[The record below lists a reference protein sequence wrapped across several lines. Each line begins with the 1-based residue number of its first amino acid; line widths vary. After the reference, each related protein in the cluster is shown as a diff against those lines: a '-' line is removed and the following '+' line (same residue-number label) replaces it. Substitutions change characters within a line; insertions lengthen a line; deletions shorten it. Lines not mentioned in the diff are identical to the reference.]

1 MPSTPRLAI
10 RPPRVS
16 APRCA
21 TGRIESSRR
30 PVDGRTGPRNRPGPR
45 RNRTDRATGR
55 PKPHRV
61 TALPDPRT
69 RAEPNHRQTRPDGPD
84 DPLPASVLTGRRRRR
99 STCPPRRVRGRGDGR
114 TRRPPARTVRTAS
127 VAQTGPAPRATAPG
141 RSGASERATR
151 RSVRVSPRKPEPTR
165 IRRRT
170 RAERGTARRTRPDG
184 GNAERARPPVSDRKR
199 RGGPGRPA
207 LAGVAPPGRR
217 VPTRSRAGSTD
228 SPPARTRAV
237 RPDRAAPERN
247 RPVRGRR
254 DAAGGARGVG
264 PGRPSG
270 RVSRASRRAR
280 HPPAR
285 PGRATGSRPFTTSR
299 SCTRRDRTGLANR
312 RGPTPTRPRA
322 SAPHHP
328 TE

>member
-10 RPPRVS
+10 RPPRAS

-21 TGRIESSRR
+21 TGRVESSRR
-30 PVDGRTGPRNRPGPR
+30 PVDGRTG
-45 RNRTDRATGR
+45 

-69 RAEPNHRQTRPDGPD
+69 RAEPNHRQETRPDGPD
-84 DPLPASVLTGRRRRR
+84 DPLPASVPTGRRRRR

-114 TRRPPARTVRTAS
+114 THRPPARTVRTAS
-127 VAQTGPAPRATAPG
+127 VALTGPAPRATAPG
-141 RSGASERATR
+141 RSGPSERATR
-151 RSVRVSPRKPEPTR
+151 RSVRTLAVIRRSARQVPTTRRSVRVSPRRPEPTR

-207 LAGVAPPGRR
+207 PAGVAPPGRR

-254 DAAGGARGVG
+254 DTAGGARGVG

-270 RVSRASRRAR
+270 RAR

-285 PGRATGSRPFTTSR
+285 PGRATGSRPSTTSR